1 MKKLLLII
9 PLFMAGL
16 VNAQTPDVVAG
27 YFPYWRTTTNV
38 DFESYN
44 YLYFAFVFPT
54 STGGIESVAF
64 REAAFENFIAGTND
78 LDAKR
83 LISVGSTG
91 MPEMATSEESRLR
104 FADTLRKFCRHFNL
118 DGIDMDWEAIDNA
131 TDSANFKLL
140 MKDIHE
146 TIDSTDLEFVIT
158 IGSSEYWLKWYQNE
172 ALDYADFLQI
182 MIYDKTGTWAS
193 SPYGNHASMD
203 HFKEAEAYWIGR
215 GYTRDQLVMGLPFY
229 GYRFDD
235 ESGGLADA
243 VTYGEV
249 INDFP
254 DLTSEDNLLTNEAG
268 YYWFN
273 GASLIREKVRYALDE
288 SFKGVFVWEIA
299 QDDPTHE
306 LSLTKAMNDEM
317 NGVTNS
323 VFELKRTTN
332 MIYPNPTNGQLN
344 ISGTFNLWKLSS
356 LNGDLLSSSNSE
368 TVDMS
373 YLVSGVYVLQVD
385 NLYTKVIKD

>member
-1 MKKLLLII
+1 
-9 PLFMAGL
+9 MAGL

-273 GASLIREKVRYALDE
+273 GASLIREKVRYALDK

-356 LNGDLLSSSNSE
+356 LNGDLLSSGNSE